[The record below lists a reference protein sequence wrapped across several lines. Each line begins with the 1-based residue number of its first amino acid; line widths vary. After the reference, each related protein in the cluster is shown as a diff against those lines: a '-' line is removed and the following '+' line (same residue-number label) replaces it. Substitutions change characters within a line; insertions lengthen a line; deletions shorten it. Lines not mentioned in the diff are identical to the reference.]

1 MLNLASAE
9 NESGV
14 ISLRD
19 YTAEQAPDKPYRFV
33 VIYNDPSNVGDD
45 SKEETDP
52 LADKMLSFGKE
63 LGLTGFKA
71 KIEETYILKKDNK
84 LFICDKEDNE
94 VEIDDN
100 TIVFNRSKSNDFPSW

>member
-1 MLNLASAE
+1 MLSSSSMIE
-9 NESGV
+9 PQGIV
-14 ISLRD
+14 SLSQ
-19 YTAEQAPDKPYRFV
+19 YIQEQAPEKPYRFV

-71 KIEETYILKKDNK
+71 KIEEAMCNAKQRTLQSSQA
-84 LFICDKEDNE
+84 CGARQGSEA
-94 VEIDDN
+94 
-100 TIVFNRSKSNDFPSW
+100 TQSKAK